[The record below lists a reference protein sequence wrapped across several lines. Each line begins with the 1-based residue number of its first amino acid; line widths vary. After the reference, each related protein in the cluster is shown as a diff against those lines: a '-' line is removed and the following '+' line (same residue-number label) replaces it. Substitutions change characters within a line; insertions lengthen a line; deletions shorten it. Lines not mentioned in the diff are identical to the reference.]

1 MGWNF
6 SYRFIGKTSFLFCHC
21 FYQSNQLIC
30 YLKSQKY
37 CWCYSCFECSRWKHA
52 DISSGNLMVFEDK
65 EVSHHLDSSYFVS
78 INLPNMLKFD
88 SQATVVHLVQT
99 SFVGVRS
106 FRYRNKVPICFWL
119 TVIKVS
125 FWFLNRISGGLV
137 HLLGLI

>member
-1 MGWNF
+1 
-6 SYRFIGKTSFLFCHC
+6 
-21 FYQSNQLIC
+21 
-30 YLKSQKY
+30 
-37 CWCYSCFECSRWKHA
+37 
-52 DISSGNLMVFEDK
+52 MVFEDK

-78 INLPNMLKFD
+78 INLPGMLRFD

-125 FWFLNRISGGLV
+125 F
-137 HLLGLI
+137 